1 MLGRTLLVTG
11 ISLRSD
17 QKASDNTCDMFG
29 VQVAKTAGAHT
40 QKTLKPM
47 IVRLSFEKASPR
59 ISNTTTKHGLSKD
72 RRYGSILA
80 FGADHVA

>member
-29 VQVAKTAGAHT
+29 VQVAKTAWC
-40 QKTLKPM
+40 PY
-47 IVRLSFEKASPR
+47 P
-59 ISNTTTKHGLSKD
+59 KD
-72 RRYGSILA
+72 SETYDCA
-80 FGADHVA
+80 A